1 MDFKEFYKLTEHPDA
16 YSTEDVAELRLL
28 SEEEL
33 QKYQTEIELHG
44 GDNLSDWE
52 HLLAF
57 FTLKKKL
64 MDIQEA
70 QKNTHTV
77 EIKPRGKR
85 MIVGNNFLGGY
96 RCIVDPEKVS
106 MITVEGIR
114 SYTVHLQG
122 DVRTTIEGNV
132 EDLINELNWDVEDIH
147 NKIDLKKPEGIE
159 E

>member
-1 MDFKEFYKLTEHPDA
+1 MDFKEFQKLTEHPDA
-16 YSTEDVAELRLL
+16 YSAEDVAELRLL

-44 GDNLSDWE
+44 GDNLADWV
-52 HLLAF
+52 
-57 FTLKKKL
+57 
-64 MDIQEA
+64 QEA
-70 QKNTHTV
+70 QKNTNTV

-85 MIVGNNFLGGY
+85 MIVGNNFLGGH
-96 RCIVDPEKVS
+96 RCIIDPEKVS

-147 NKIDLKKPEGIE
+147 NKTDLKKAEGIE